1 MSIETEIKG
10 SPASITKLATWI
22 SDELAPSLDD
32 AADAMVTSRRSA
44 DGDWLGETGTAFVG
58 AMGRGATQVD
68 EGHTMTKGVGTTIS
82 EYASTLT
89 GLQSRMSTIR
99 DDARASGLT
108 VSGYVIED
116 PGPGPADPGPPPEGG
131 APGAVTTYNGDV
143 ADYDA
148 HQDKIRDY
156 NRLSVRAQDVWD
168 DLERAWERV
177 SAKQR
182 ALDGP
187 GWTFALSD
195 MAGGFG
201 GAAITYNASALRGT
215 AQGYATNA
223 QQHLA
228 RLRNMDSYPSRFAQ
242 QYYDDLAHYD
252 EVVRNSSDDV
262 ARAARLARI
271 GKALPL
277 AAGGALA
284 GVGIWYDMKYNDESA
299 TQATASN
306 VGGFAA
312 SVATGAVVGTAI
324 GGPVGTVAGVVV
336 GAGVGVFTSGMID
349 GLFEYD
355 GDISDAAMAGVDTL
369 ADTGE
374 ALLDGASDVGGAVVD
389 GIGGLFD

>member
-10 SPASITKLATWI
+10 SPSSITNLATWI
-22 SDELAPSLDD
+22 IDELAPGVGT
-32 AADAMVTSRRSA
+32 AADSMVASRRSA
-44 DGDWLGETGTAFVG
+44 DGEWLGETGTAFVA
-58 AMGRGATQVD
+58 AMGRGAALVD
-68 EGHTMTKGVGTTIS
+68 DGHTMTKGVGTTIS
-82 EYASTLT
+82 SYASALT
-89 GLQSRMSTIR
+89 SLQSRMAGIR
-99 DDARASGLT
+99 EDARGFGLS

-116 PGPGPADPGPPPEGG
+116 PGAGPDHPGPPPEV
-131 APGAVTTYNGDV
+131 ASQGAVDSYNGDV
-143 ADYDA
+143 ADYNA
-148 HQDKIRDY
+148 HQDKIRAY
-156 NRLSVRAQDVWD
+156 NRLAARAQEVWA

-177 SAKQR
+177 SAKER

-187 GWTFALSD
+187 GWTFLLSD
-195 MAGGFG
+195 MSGGFA
-201 GAAITYNASALRGT
+201 GAALTYNASALRTT
-215 AQGYATNA
+215 AQGFQANA

-228 RLRNMDSYPSRFAQ
+228 RLRNMDTFPSRYAQ

-252 EVVRNSSDDV
+252 DVVRNTGDDV
-262 ARAARLARI
+262 SRAARLART

-277 AAGGALA
+277 AVGGALTGA
-284 GVGIWYDMKYNDESA
+284 GIWYDMQYNDESA

-306 VGGFAA
+306 LGGFAA
-312 SVATGAVVGTAI
+312 SVATGAAVGTVI

-355 GDISDAAMAGVDTL
+355 GDISDAAQAGLDTL